1 MAGYVGSSN
10 RRNESDAFRA
20 AVQAEVGEINTT
32 LDGEI
37 VSYDRATQRATIKIK
52 LEQSIGGQ
60 TIQAPA
66 LEDIRVAMPSGGG
79 FGAHYD
85 LKSGDPVIVHVR
97 QSNTD
102 TSQTEGGNAQGGA
115 TRSFNLSDA
124 IAYPGGGEDSDV
136 MENMPAGGAHFG
148 SKDGKSGLQARA
160 GGSSA
165 IVGGPSGSDKL
176 TVSADGKID
185 LKSESGDS
193 LLDIVRGALVL
204 IKDHVNSGAPT
215 DAGTQAAATA
225 LIAKIDGMKA

>member
-1 MAGYVGSSN
+1 MAGFVGSSN
-10 RRNESDAFRA
+10 RKNDADAFRA

-37 VSYDRATQRATIKIK
+37 VSYDRSTQRASIKLK

-60 TIQAPA
+60 TVQAPA
-66 LEDIRVAMPSGGG
+66 LDDIKVAMPGGAD
-79 FGAHYD
+79 FGVHFDMKA
-85 LKSGDPVIVHVR
+85 GDPVVVHVR

-102 TSQTEGGNAQGGA
+102 NSQTDGGNAQSS

-124 IAYPGGGEDSDV
+124 IAYPGGGPDGNTMS
-136 MENMPAGGAHFG
+136 NMPAGGAHFG

-176 TVSADGKID
+176 VVNAAGKID

-193 LLDIVRGALVL
+193 VLDIIKAALVL
-204 IKDHVNSGAPT
+204 IRDHLNAGAPT
-215 DAGTQAAATA
+215 DSATQVAANQ